1 MMSSYRIRWS
11 IIAAGALF
19 SVAADAQTAC
29 APAPAEYRSFE
40 FGEARF
46 AVEEDCR
53 HRFTQDEQF
62 FLAGIAQRLRSA
74 CKLPRDREGRA
85 LVERFTKAAALT
97 LDLQKRQ
104 ARLDN
109 GAPSHPDRAS
119 AFAAGGSMMDNLGC
133 DGPEA
138 ALLGRGLVLYLK
150 RTSGSSLFVA
160 GCVEIYTQR
169 YAEKECR
176 CIADA
181 VRPVFPDVDQRFFDR
196 ELIKQ
201 SIHHS
206 PRVAL
211 TLMVSCG
218 VQEY

>member
-1 MMSSYRIRWS
+1 MKSHRVRWS
-11 IIAAGALF
+11 IIAAAVLC

-29 APAPAEYRSFE
+29 APIPDTYRNLE

-85 LVERFTKAAALT
+85 LVERFTRAAALT

-104 ARLDN
+104 EPLN
-109 GAPSHPDRAS
+109 NVLPSHSDRAS
-119 AFAAGGSMMDNLGC
+119 ALAAGISMMDDLGC
-133 DGPEA
+133 NGPEA
-138 ALLGRGLVLYLK
+138 ALVARGLVLYLK
-150 RTSGSSLFVA
+150 RTSGSSRFVA
-160 GCVEIYTQR
+160 GCVEIYAHR

-201 SIHHS
+201 SIHQS

-218 VQEY
+218 VQQY

>member
-1 MMSSYRIRWS
+1 MMSSCRFRWS
-11 IIAAGALF
+11 IIA
-19 SVAADAQTAC
+19 VAALVSVTVDAQTAC
-29 APAPAEYRSFE
+29 GPTPETYRNFD

-46 AVEEDCR
+46 AIEEDCA
-53 HRFTQDEQF
+53 HRFTQNEQL
-62 FLAGIAQRLRSA
+62 FLAGIAQRLRST
-74 CKLPRDREGRA
+74 CKLPRDRKGRA
-85 LVERFTKAAALT
+85 LVEQFGKAAALT

-104 ARLDN
+104 TPLHN
-109 GAPSHPDRAS
+109 DRAS
-119 AFAAGGSMMDNLGC
+119 AFEAGMSMMDDLGC
-133 DGPEA
+133 NGPEA
-138 ALLGRGLVLYLK
+138 ALLVRGLVLYLK
-150 RTSGSSLFVA
+150 RTSGRSLFVA
-160 GCVEIYTQR
+160 GCAEIYTQR

-181 VRPVFPDVDQRFFDR
+181 VRPVFPDVDRRFFDR

-201 SIHHS
+201 SIHQS

>member
-1 MMSSYRIRWS
+1 MSSYRIRWS
-11 IIAAGALF
+11 IIAAAALF
-19 SVAADAQTAC
+19 SVAADAQTPC
-29 APAPAEYRSFE
+29 APTPETYRNLD

-46 AVEEDCR
+46 AVEEGCR

-62 FLAGIAQRLRSA
+62 FLAGIAQRLRST
-74 CKLPRDREGRA
+74 CKLPRDREGRG
-85 LVERFTKAAALT
+85 LVEQLAKAAALT

-104 ARLDN
+104 ERLDN
-109 GAPSHPDRAS
+109 GVPLPPGRAS
-119 AFAAGGSMMDNLGC
+119 AFAAGTSMMDDLSCN
-133 DGPEA
+133 GPEA
-138 ALLGRGLVLYLK
+138 ALLARGLVLYLK
-150 RTSGSSLFVA
+150 RTSGSSRFVA

-176 CIADA
+176 CMADA

-218 VQEY
+218 VQQY

>member
-11 IIAAGALF
+11 VVAAAALF
-19 SVAADAQTAC
+19 SVAAGAQTAC
-29 APAPAEYRSFE
+29 APVPEKYRNLE

-62 FLAGIAQRLRSA
+62 FLAGIAQRLRST

-85 LVERFTKAAALT
+85 LMERFTKAAALS

-104 ARLDN
+104 GLND
-109 GAPSHPDRAS
+109 GAPSHSDRPS
-119 AFAAGGSMMDNLGC
+119 AFAAGTSMMDDLGC
-133 DGPEA
+133 NGPEA
-138 ALLGRGLVLYLK
+138 ALLARGLVLYLK
-150 RTSGSSLFVA
+150 RTSASSLFVA
-160 GCVEIYTQR
+160 GCVEFYTRR

-181 VRPVFPDVDQRFFDR
+181 IRPVFPDVDQRFFDK

-201 SIHHS
+201 SIHQS
-206 PRVAL
+206 PLVAM

-218 VQEY
+218 VEKY

>member
-1 MMSSYRIRWS
+1 MMNAYSIRWS
-11 IIAAGALF
+11 ILAVATLF
-19 SVAADAQTAC
+19 SVTVEAQTAC
-29 APAPAEYRSFE
+29 PPTPETYRNLD

-46 AVEEDCR
+46 AVEEDCA
-53 HRFTQDEQF
+53 HKFTQDEQF
-62 FLAGIAQRLRSA
+62 FLAGVAQHLRST
-74 CKLPRDREGRA
+74 CRLPLDREGRA

-97 LDLQKRQ
+97 VDLQKQ
-104 ARLDN
+104 KERLDN
-109 GAPSHPDRAS
+109 GIPSHPDRAS
-119 AFAAGGSMMDNLGC
+119 AFAAGTSMMESLACN
-133 DGPEA
+133 GPEA
-138 ALLGRGLVLYLK
+138 ALLARGLVLYLK
-150 RTSGSSLFVA
+150 RTSGSSLFVT

-218 VQEY
+218 IQQY